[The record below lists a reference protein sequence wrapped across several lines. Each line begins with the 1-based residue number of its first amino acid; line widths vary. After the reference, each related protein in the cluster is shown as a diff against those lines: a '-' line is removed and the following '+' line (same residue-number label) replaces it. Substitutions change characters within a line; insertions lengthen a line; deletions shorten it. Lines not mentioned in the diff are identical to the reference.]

1 MNSGIQEGPYLFAVD
16 DDEATLKFLE
26 KISEDLG
33 FTFEGFTRLTDLR
46 ARLGW
51 GTPDV
56 LVIDGLLPDGNGADF
71 LREFPRGGTFKRPKI
86 LFHSAFFRK
95 YHDCEELK
103 RLGADRIV
111 SKPCR
116 AGTMEEALV
125 ELLGS
130 HVWSPEEFEASIAQ
144 AA

>member
-1 MNSGIQEGPYLFAVD
+1 MNGKLQEGPYLFAVD
-16 DDEATLKFLE
+16 DDEATLKLLE
-26 KISEDLG
+26 KLAEELG
-33 FTFEGFTRLTDLR
+33 FAFEGFSRLTDLQ

-56 LVIDGLLPDGNGADF
+56 LVIDGLLPDGNGVEF
-71 LREFPRGGTFKRPKI
+71 LREFPRRNILKRPKI

-116 AGTMEEALV
+116 VETMEEALV

-130 HVWSPEEFEASIAQ
+130 HVWSPDEFEEPVAQ